1 MREII
6 ETGNAPAPV
15 GPYSQAVRA
24 NGWIFV
30 SGQIPLIP
38 GSGAVVPGDIV
49 DQTRQVMKNL
59 AAILQAAGSGLSR
72 VVKTTVFLADLDQ
85 FARFNQVYEE
95 FLGEAK
101 PARSTVQVSELPK
114 GVLLEVDAIALG

>member
-6 ETGNAPAPV
+6 ETGNAPAPA